1 MGNDQKFYVKDKD
14 GTSEKYDNQFDVV
27 IHFRRLEDQER
38 FIRILEELNDFTLEL
53 PGQQEDK
60 NE

>member
-14 GTSEKYDNQFDVV
+14 GTSEKYDNQFDVI
-27 IHFRRLEDQER
+27 IHFRSLEDQER

-53 PGQQEDK
+53 PGK
-60 NE
+60 